1 MLHVL
6 GDGEFSGALTSF
18 PHLQHLATAQ
28 NVRGH
33 ACQR

>member
-6 GDGEFSGALTSF
+6 RDGEFSGALTSF
-18 PHLQHLATAQ
+18 PHLEPGATAQ